1 MPPLAANSGKDSW
14 APLTLRVV
22 PITLWPALRVSRAS
36 DLPKPDDAP
45 VISQVDGRAA
55 AISVDEVRCLG
66 KEMARDESLKWI
78 FEEGKLL

>member
-1 MPPLAANSGKDSW
+1 M
-14 APLTLRVV
+14 V

-55 AISVDEVRCLG
+55 AISVDEVRWFG
-66 KEMARDESLKWI
+66 EEMARDGGLEWI